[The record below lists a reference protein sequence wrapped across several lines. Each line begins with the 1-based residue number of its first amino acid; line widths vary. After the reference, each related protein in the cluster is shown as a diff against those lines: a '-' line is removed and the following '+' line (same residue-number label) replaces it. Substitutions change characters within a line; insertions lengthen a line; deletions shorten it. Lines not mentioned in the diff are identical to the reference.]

1 MIAVN
6 SAHPSSN
13 PTALG
18 GSAFLPFSS
27 IKNKR
32 PMGFEDIHQPKL
44 NDVFCFRVNPWLILL
59 LSCPSVAH
67 TSGSDNFFTS
77 MLKAIQVLE
86 P

>member
-1 MIAVN
+1 
-6 SAHPSSN
+6 
-13 PTALG
+13 
-18 GSAFLPFSS
+18 
-27 IKNKR
+27 
-32 PMGFEDIHQPKL
+32 MGFEDIHQPKL

-77 MLKAIQVLE
+77 MPNASQVLE